1 MIGFHTLNRI
11 ATELQYSATTPLC
24 YGEFV
29 IATQRAVY
37 GSGLAPLTRSEVN
50 EVRRFLDLRCG
61 SSRAEVEEQIGV

>member
-1 MIGFHTLNRI
+1 MIGLPILDRI
-11 ATELQYSATTPLC
+11 ATELQTNANKPLC

-50 EVRRFLDLRCG
+50 EVRRFLDRRC
-61 SSRAEVEEQIGV
+61 SASRAEAKERIGV